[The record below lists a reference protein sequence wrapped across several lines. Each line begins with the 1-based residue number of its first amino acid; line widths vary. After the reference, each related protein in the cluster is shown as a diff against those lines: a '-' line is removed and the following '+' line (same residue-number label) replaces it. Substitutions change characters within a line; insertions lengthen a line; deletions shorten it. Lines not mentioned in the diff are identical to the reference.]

1 MEQKTMWDDLKAE
14 LERELSAALARNGA
28 APIYLWSLDGE
39 ISGRGPG
46 MGWLIQLHFD
56 DPAQPGGVNH
66 VTIGSGSVLDQTLSE
81 NLEAWLKDAPRRHPG
96 KAAPRIELYMN
107 G

>member
-1 MEQKTMWDDLKAE
+1 MWDDIRAE
-14 LERELSAALARNGA
+14 LERELNSALARHGG

-46 MGWLIQLHFD
+46 WGWHIQLHYE
-56 DPAQPGGVNH
+56 DPAEPGGVKH
-66 VTIGSGSVLDQTLSE
+66 VSIGSGTVLDQTLSE
-81 NLEAWLKDAPRRHPG
+81 NLEAWLKGASRRHPG
-96 KAAPRIELYMN
+96 KVDPRIEIYMN